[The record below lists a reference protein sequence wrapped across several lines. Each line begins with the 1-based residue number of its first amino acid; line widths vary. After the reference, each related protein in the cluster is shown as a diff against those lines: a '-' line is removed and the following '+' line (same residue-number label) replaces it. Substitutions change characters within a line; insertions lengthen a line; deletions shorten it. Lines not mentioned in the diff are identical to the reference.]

1 MKVTKLALFAITF
14 FAAAIAGCDEAKV
27 VEDILSELPDDTG
40 TKLAD
45 LKAESN
51 EELAPV
57 PIDAAKREEIL
68 DFPGEGATVEEFQKH
83 AELVKSVAVNT
94 NTLDI
99 TGCNPNPLVLEVGYG
114 EVVEIKNRDRVDHTL
129 YHGGIR
135 ITIPGGGSRGVVVTD
150 DFLGSTGGD
159 GFAGYGCDNAQGGI
173 FYVNSKLTVGPDEKQ
188 RYIIFT
194 VVEFLF
200 PDGSSGPGLEGV
212 KVTALDGSEEVRKTA
227 IDGSIAFR
235 EDFPLTVRLEKEGF
249 ITTEATILEE
259 DEDIILPSENKNVTF
274 RVVEPL
280 FPNKVGQGLI
290 NFRDWPDYRN
300 GPGIEGVTV
309 TCIEGSDEGPKET
322 AADGS
327 VTFFGTPPLMVRIEK
342 VGYITT
348 ETAVGESSEVAF
360 PNEWPEEVEGV
371 IRQLGLEERVASGW
385 ITLRWGDDQ
394 YLETLG
400 EFVGGICPCPNIVIR
415 KYEDR
420 DFMVWIL
427 IHELMHM
434 WQNIYNSVRSPCG
447 LHDGAWLES
456 EEAKAWIAATEKDL
470 QEFGPTPNFDDREW
484 TKPPEENQAG
494 FYSYWYMGQE
504 TPNFN
509 ENWDRKADLEE
520 LYRFAPNRCK
530 YLEDRFGPPPP
541 R

>member
-114 EVVEIKNRDRVDHTL
+114 EVVEIKNRDRVAHILD
-129 YHGGIR
+129 HGGIR
-135 ITIPGGGSRGVVVTD
+135 IIIPGGGSRGVVAT

-159 GFAGYGCDNAQGGI
+159 GLAGYGCDHGQSGI
-173 FYVNSKLTVGPDEKQ
+173 FYVNSKLIVKPHEKQ
-188 RYIIFT
+188 RYITFK
-194 VVEFLF
+194 VMGFLF
-200 PDGSSGPGLEGV
+200 PDGNSGLEGV
-212 KVTALDGSEEVRKTA
+212 RVTVDGSGEIKETA
-227 IDGSIAFR
+227 TDGSVTFKG
-235 EDFPLTVRLEKEGF
+235 DLPLTVRLEKESYV
-249 ITTEATILEE
+249 TTEVTVLEE
-259 DEDIILPSENKNVTF
+259 DEEIILPSGNQNITF

-280 FPNKVGQGLI
+280 FSNEYGRGLT

-300 GPGIEGVTV
+300 GPGIEGVTI
-309 TCIEGSDEGPKET
+309 TCLEGSDEGTKIT
-322 AADGS
+322 AANGS
-327 VTFFGTPPLMVRIEK
+327 VTFFGTPPLTIRIEK
-342 VGYITT
+342 AGYITT
-348 ETAVGESSEVAF
+348 ETTIGEGGEVPF
-360 PNEWPEEVEGV
+360 PNEWPEEVEEV

-385 ITLRWGDDQ
+385 ITLRWGDDE

-400 EFVGGICPCPNIVIR
+400 EFVGGLCPCPNIIIR

-470 QEFGPTPNFDDREW
+470 QEFGPMPELDDREW
-484 TKPPEENQAG
+484 ARPPEENQAG
-494 FYSYWYMGQE
+494 FYSYWYWGRE
-504 TPNFN
+504 TSNLN
-509 ENWDRKADLEE
+509 EVLDRKADLEK
-520 LYRFAPNRCK
+520 LYQFAPNRCK